1 MQKPLL
7 NPITDKKLSLLLKD
21 LPQSLLLTGPVGVGL
36 GTLATYIG
44 KTVGDIS
51 LTVLPEKDEK
61 VDIEKGT
68 ISIDSIRRLYTQT
81 RAVQTGKMVIIVDYA
96 ERMGRPAQNAFL
108 KLLEEPG
115 RGVYFILAS
124 HTPSQ
129 LLPTVRS
136 RIQTFDVQPITL
148 TQSEAIL
155 DELKVKSAQKRTQ
168 MLYMAEGLPAELRRL
183 IDNQSYFEDRASIV
197 RDARDLLQAKP
208 YKKLLIAHKYKDDR
222 ENALLLLTSA
232 SNILRRSIS
241 DKPQAHTISQIEN
254 LLFAYQQIQAN
265 GNIRLCLA
273 RLVV

>member
-1 MQKPLL
+1 
-7 NPITDKKLSLLLKD
+7 
-21 LPQSLLLTGPVGVGL
+21 
-36 GTLATYIG
+36 
-44 KTVGDIS
+44 
-51 LTVLPEKDEK
+51 
-61 VDIEKGT
+61 
-68 ISIDSIRRLYTQT
+68 
-81 RAVQTGKMVIIVDYA
+81 
-96 ERMGRPAQNAFL
+96 MGSPAQNAFL